1 MVLMWAFNFIVVKI
15 TLLHF
20 DAITLAAF
28 RLVLA
33 GLIMLPIYLLAPRA
47 RGFERHDFWTL
58 AVLSFFGAV
67 VNQGC
72 FTIGLSFTTAGH
84 SSIVVGMAPVMILL
98 LARAYGL
105 ERLTPAK
112 VSGMALSFCGVTI
125 LALEN
130 GFHLRSGTLA
140 GDLITLIGSTGFAL
154 YTVYGKKVAGKYD
167 SISVNAFNALAGAI
181 LLTPLAVWR
190 GLRLDWAGVG
200 WAGWAGIAYM
210 AAFSSVT
217 AYIIF
222 YWALRYMA
230 ASRLATITYAEP
242 VVVVLLAIL
251 LLGEKLTVSLLVGG
265 LLVLGGVYLSERGG
279 AVEGVPPD
287 IP

>member
-1 MVLMWAFNFIVVKI
+1 MVMMWAFNFLIVKI
-15 TLLHF
+15 TLRHF
-20 DAITLAAF
+20 DALTLTAF

-33 GLIMLPIYLLAPRA
+33 GLIMLPIYLFTPRT
-47 RGFERHDFWTL
+47 RRFDRHDFWTL

-67 VNQGC
+67 INQGC

-98 LARAYGL
+98 LARAHGL
-105 ERLTPAK
+105 EHLTPAK
-112 VSGMALSFCGVTI
+112 VWGMALSFAGVTV
-125 LALEN
+125 LALEK
-130 GFHLRSGTLA
+130 GFHLHSGTLT
-140 GDLITLIGSTGFAL
+140 GDLITLTGSTGFAL

-167 SISVNAFNALAGAI
+167 SIAVNAFNAVAGAI

-190 GLRLDWAGVG
+190 GLRLDWSSVG
-200 WAGWAGIAYM
+200 WAGWAGMAYM
-210 AAFSSVT
+210 AAFSSVA

-242 VVVVLLAIL
+242 VVVVVLAIL
-251 LLGEKLTVSLLVGG
+251 LLGEKLTASLLLGG

-279 AVEGVPPD
+279 AEHAVPPD